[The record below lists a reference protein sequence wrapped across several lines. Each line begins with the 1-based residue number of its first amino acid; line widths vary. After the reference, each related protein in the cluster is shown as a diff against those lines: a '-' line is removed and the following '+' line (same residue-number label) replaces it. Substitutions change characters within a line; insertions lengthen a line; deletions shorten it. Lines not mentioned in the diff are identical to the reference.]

1 MLGETRK
8 KLLAVISVAVI
19 IYAILVPV
27 FNTWSWGEEHF
38 RMFDLAVELKDN
50 NTDFYSWLGVK
61 PTASSAEISRA
72 HRRLVVKY
80 HPSNSKE
87 LDAKKNFEIAN
98 DIAHTLRSTSLR
110 NLYDTILEKKRVPY
124 FKGVFYYYSNYKAVC
139 MVILGVFAMCMLE
152 YIKAWDKYLTDKV
165 AFDQFIKNAKLMA
178 QKISDKHTSAES
190 HKSFID
196 LGDRT
201 VKCEITRD
209 KEIFVLN
216 DKGERVPFSSSI
228 LLPPPSLRD
237 LSLFRIPLNMIQKN
251 NNKKD

>member
-1 MLGETRK
+1 
-8 KLLAVISVAVI
+8 
-19 IYAILVPV
+19 
-27 FNTWSWGEEHF
+27 
-38 RMFDLAVELKDN
+38 
-50 NTDFYSWLGVK
+50 
-61 PTASSAEISRA
+61 
-72 HRRLVVKY
+72 
-80 HPSNSKE
+80 
-87 LDAKKNFEIAN
+87 
-98 DIAHTLRSTSLR
+98 
-110 NLYDTILEKKRVPY
+110 
-124 FKGVFYYYSNYKAVC
+124 

-237 LSLFRIPLNMIQKN
+237 LSLFRIPLNVIQKN
-251 NNKKD
+251 NKKKD